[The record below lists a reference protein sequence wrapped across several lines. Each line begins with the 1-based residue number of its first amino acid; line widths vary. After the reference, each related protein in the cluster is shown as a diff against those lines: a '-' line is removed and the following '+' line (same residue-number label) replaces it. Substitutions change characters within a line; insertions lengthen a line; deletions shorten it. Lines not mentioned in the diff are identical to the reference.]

1 MPPICD
7 PDIQRYAEQHT
18 TRQPDYLV
26 ELAQQTEREL
36 STPQMLTGPVEGRFL
51 EMLVFTSGARR
62 ILEIGTYSGYSAL
75 AMAQALPDDGRVV
88 TCEINSTHAAF
99 ARRHIQASPHA
110 HKIEIL
116 EGPAKESI
124 AKLGGPFDLV
134 FVDAD
139 KTGYRDYYEA
149 ALPLLGARG
158 LMALDNTLWS
168 GAVLDQ
174 SDDSENT
181 RSVRSLND
189 YIASDPRVICV
200 QLTVRDG
207 ITLVRKNAEH

>member
-18 TRQPDYLV
+18 TRQPDYLI
-26 ELAQQTEREL
+26 ELARQTEREL
-36 STPQMLTGPVEGRFL
+36 ATPQMLTGPVEGRFL
-51 EMLVFTSGARR
+51 EMLVFISGARR
-62 ILEIGTYSGYSAL
+62 VLEIGTYSGYSAL

-88 TCEINSTHAAF
+88 SCEINSTHAAF
-99 ARRHIQASPHA
+99 ARRHIEASPHA
-110 HKIEIL
+110 HRIEIL
-116 EGPAKESI
+116 EGAATESL
-124 AKLGGPFDLV
+124 AGLEGPFDLV
-134 FVDAD
+134 FIDAD
-139 KTGYRDYYEA
+139 KTSYRSYYETT
-149 ALPLLGARG
+149 LPLLSTRG
-158 LMALDNTLWS
+158 LLVLDNTLWS

-174 SDDSENT
+174 NDASENT
-181 RSVRSLND
+181 QSVRSLNE

>member
-1 MPPICD
+1 
-7 PDIQRYAEQHT
+7 
-18 TRQPDYLV
+18 
-26 ELAQQTEREL
+26 
-36 STPQMLTGPVEGRFL
+36 MLTGPVEGRFL

-124 AKLGGPFDLV
+124 SKLGGPFDLV